1 MITHSPIF
9 AVRRAA
15 DSWARSQGFE
25 DASVIPPAEQPR
37 ALRELCVSTGEND
50 ATMRA
55 TLVELWGQGNE
66 RGQALQS
73 FSGAPTASAP
83 SAPASGG
90 RSQVEARL
98 QPTRGK
104 DYGAPTTELPRF
116 SAQKYWD
123 ADSTP
128 PALACLSRSVGRL
141 FPSSGARTP
150 AVEAGIVL
158 ASLMHD
164 VAYYYGGNSTDR
176 DNADRLFGAQIPW
189 FVGLIDKSS
198 VEAART
204 AACVDEAAV
213 NLGGGFPF
221 RESYSWSYGWK
232 KNDRGYASLNP
243 GENERVRAVARES
256 LAEVVGAIAASKFTV
271 SGILKEK
278 LQRATPAHQEAV
290 KAAVVEMAKALKPLL
305 DGGGA
310 GVPGF

>member
-1 MITHSPIF
+1 MLTHSPIY

-15 DSWARSQGFE
+15 DSWAQSQGFE
-25 DASVIPPAEQPR
+25 DASAIPPAHQAR
-37 ALRELCVSTGEND
+37 ALRELGASTGESD
-50 ATMRA
+50 ATVRA
-55 TLVELWGQGNE
+55 ALVALWGQGNE
-66 RGQALQS
+66 RGQTLKAYS
-73 FSGAPTASAP
+73 DAPTASAP
-83 SAPASGG
+83 PSTVAAG

-98 QPTRGK
+98 QATQGK

-116 SAQKYWD
+116 SVQKYWD

-128 PALACLSRSVGRL
+128 PALACLSRTVGRL

-150 AVEAGIVL
+150 IVEAGIVL

-189 FVGLIDKSS
+189 FVGLIDKGS

-213 NLGGGFPF
+213 NVGGGFPF
-221 RESYSWSYGWK
+221 CESYSWSYGWK
-232 KNDRGYASLNP
+232 KSDRGYASLNP
-243 GENERVRAVARES
+243 GENERVRNVARDS
-256 LAEVVGAIAASKFTV
+256 LTEVVHAIAEGRFKL
-271 SGILKEK
+271 SGILEEK
-278 LQRATPAHQEAV
+278 LARANLAHQEAV
-290 KAAVVEMAKALKPLL
+290 KAAVVQLAHALKPIL
-305 DGGGA
+305 DAGGA